1 LSGAHLTLPIA
12 KRWVPSLSALG
23 GGEGIQLLG
32 NPFEHTR
39 QIVDHFAIPEANYTI
54 AAACQLFGASGVIFR
69 LGGVLSAVRFDRE
82 LPRGTGEIDDVWSDR
97 VLSPQ
102 AMSSPRLAQ
111 RLPEPIF
118 NLCRVLPQAP
128 RQLRLR
134 PQSNRIPSHIDSPA
148 RRRDVG

>member
-1 LSGAHLTLPIA
+1 
-12 KRWVPSLSALG
+12 SLSALQ
-23 GGEGIQLLG
+23 GGEGFQLLR

-54 AAACQLFGASGVIFR
+54 AAARQLFGASGVFFR

-97 VLSPQ
+97 MLSPK
-102 AMSSPRLAQ
+102 AMSSPKLAQ
-111 RLPEPIF
+111 RPPEPIF
-118 NLCRVLPQAP
+118 NLCRVFPQAP
-128 RQLRLR
+128 RQIRPC

-148 RRRDVG
+148 GRWDAV